1 MRRRT
6 EDEQDDRD
14 EFGCELTREKCAA
27 TFSLIG
33 AGRGAVRVVATTQ
46 PVWDRP
52 STGSRSRCRLRQD
65 GSKQYDTTVAVGNDR
80 DQTCAKICTA
90 PATVCTCPPKVR
102 HAVKLQ
108 GVPAAALKKRECELL
123 RTAVDGF
130 GQPAEEWSYSSPDK
144 REDELDKSLLDL
156 LDGKETKDKETKE
169 TKRAGDG
176 LRAALPET
184 LWAEAELSELY
195 KTKRSRSIPR
205 LSTNFSKRSSCTR
218 RRSTRSEPSTRS
230 ASTTENRAAANGQPL
245 YQRDCAVERQEGGPL
260 KESTT
265 AFCDE
270 GLPSPYGRYEV
281 AEAVE
286 KRYLECFS

>member
-1 MRRRT
+1 MLAFGSAPLPGARGAFILSLESSIARSACSRAQT
-6 EDEQDDRD
+6 RASACGDGRKDKDDRD
-14 EFGCELTREKCAA
+14 EFDCELTREKCAA

-52 STGSRSRCRLRQD
+52 STGKQIALPERQD
-65 GSKQYDTTVAVGNDR
+65 GNKQYDTTVAVGNDR

-90 PATVCTCPPKVR
+90 SDVATVCTCPPKVR

-144 REDELDKSLLDL
+144 REDELAASLLDL
-156 LDGKETKDKETKE
+156 FDGKETKDKETKE

-184 LWAEAELSELY
+184 LKAEAELSELY
-195 KTKRSRSIPR
+195 KTAPVDTEAEHKLLETLELHAPALDALRTLYTALPRSR
-205 LSTNFSKRSSCTR
+205 K
-218 RRSTRSEPSTRS
+218 
-230 ASTTENRAAANGQPL
+230 
-245 YQRDCAVERQEGGPL
+245 
-260 KESTT
+260 
-265 AFCDE
+265 
-270 GLPSPYGRYEV
+270 GR
-281 AEAVE
+281 
-286 KRYLECFS
+286 